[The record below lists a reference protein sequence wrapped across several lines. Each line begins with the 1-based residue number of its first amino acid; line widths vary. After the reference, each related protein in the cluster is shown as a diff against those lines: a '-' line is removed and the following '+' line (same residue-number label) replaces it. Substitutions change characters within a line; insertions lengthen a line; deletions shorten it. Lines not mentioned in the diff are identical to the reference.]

1 MVIAID
7 GPSAS
12 GKSSIAKALGI
23 RLGFKFISS
32 GYFYRIITLI
42 AQKFSLSE
50 YDLLSESK
58 ILELVSQNDIKFNGV
73 DFLLNG
79 TNVISHILNERID
92 FQVSLYSSYIGV
104 RNIVNKKLREI
115 VKLKGDNYIIEGR
128 DITTVVFP
136 EAEVKIYLDASVKVR
151 ALRRYNQ
158 RSDDITLNEL
168 EQALERRD
176 EIDQN
181 KEYGKLKLDKEVFY
195 IDTSYKCLD
204 DVCNI
209 IIKTFNLKK
218 SDREVRMENQE
229 DLQEN
234 YLKVLEK
241 VELGSSVSGVV
252 INIMKDYVL
261 VDIGYK
267 SEGFIKIDEFETIPS
282 IGDKLDAI
290 VTKVGGELGLVLS
303 VTKLDSLNLQDK
315 IDEYISNRKVL
326 KGKILVELS
335 SGYKVQINENVI
347 GFMPSYLSSKFRDEK
362 LKRGLVV
369 EFYVIQ
375 ADKTGGGL
383 RLILDRRTLERERE
397 LLKKK
402 ELISSYNEGDIV
414 DGVVERITD
423 YSAIVKVKNLVLGVL
438 HKRNIAFNRVE
449 NIEDFIRVG
458 DKLRL
463 KIIKLNVNA
472 VKMELSLKALKTNP
486 WDFVEAKY
494 KVESIVK
501 GKVVKILP
509 FGAVVELDSEIS
521 GFIHISNFSW
531 VRVIKSPQELVKVGQ
546 IVEVKILEIV
556 KENQKISLGIKQ
568 VNENPWNNL
577 AQRCAVGKVVQG
589 VVKNITKTGAFV
601 SIEEGIDAYIS
612 KFDISWIEEVNPE
625 EYFKLGSSISG
636 KVIELDAKKQNI
648 KLGIKQLEENPW
660 DDFSKSYKKG
670 DALEVEIVEK
680 KSKGLQVRV
689 YGKIMGFISKIQ
701 LGDTKESSLEAFE
714 NLNVGDKLKVIITN
728 IDFKNKLVL
737 LSYRAYKEQKSSEEI
752 SSYLFK
758 EDDEESYK
766 PFANLLKRN
775 TDV

>member
-1 MVIAID
+1 
-7 GPSAS
+7 
-12 GKSSIAKALGI
+12 
-23 RLGFKFISS
+23 
-32 GYFYRIITLI
+32 
-42 AQKFSLSE
+42 
-50 YDLLSESK
+50 
-58 ILELVSQNDIKFNGV
+58 
-73 DFLLNG
+73 
-79 TNVISHILNERID
+79 
-92 FQVSLYSSYIGV
+92 
-104 RNIVNKKLREI
+104 
-115 VKLKGDNYIIEGR
+115 
-128 DITTVVFP
+128 
-136 EAEVKIYLDASVKVR
+136 
-151 ALRRYNQ
+151 
-158 RSDDITLNEL
+158 
-168 EQALERRD
+168 
-176 EIDQN
+176 
-181 KEYGKLKLDKEVFY
+181 
-195 IDTSYKCLD
+195 
-204 DVCNI
+204 
-209 IIKTFNLKK
+209 
-218 SDREVRMENQE
+218 MENQE

-252 INIMKDYVL
+252 INVMKDYVL
-261 VDIGYK
+261 IDIGYK
-267 SEGFIKIDEFETIPS
+267 SEGFIKIDEFETVPS

-303 VTKLDSLNLQDK
+303 VAKLDSLNFQDK
-315 IDEYISNRKVL
+315 IDEYISSRKVL

-369 EFYVIQ
+369 EFYVVQ
-375 ADKTGGGL
+375 ADKTDGL

-423 YSAIVKVKNLVLGVL
+423 YSAIIRVKNLVSGVL

-486 WDFVEAKY
+486 WDSVETKY

-546 IVEVKILEIV
+546 IVEVKILEID

-568 VNENPWNNL
+568 VNENPWNDL

-612 KFDISWIEEVNPE
+612 KFDISWIDEVNPE

-636 KVIELDAKKQNI
+636 KVIEFDARKQNI

-670 DALEVEIVEK
+670 DTLEVEIVEK
-680 KSKGLQVRV
+680 KSKGVQVRV

-701 LGDTKESSLEAFE
+701 LGDTKESSLETFD
-714 NLNVGDKLKVIITN
+714 NLNIGDKLKVIITN

-766 PFANLLKRN
+766 PFAKLLKRN
-775 TDV
+775 ADV

>member
-1 MVIAID
+1 
-7 GPSAS
+7 
-12 GKSSIAKALGI
+12 
-23 RLGFKFISS
+23 
-32 GYFYRIITLI
+32 
-42 AQKFSLSE
+42 
-50 YDLLSESK
+50 
-58 ILELVSQNDIKFNGV
+58 
-73 DFLLNG
+73 
-79 TNVISHILNERID
+79 
-92 FQVSLYSSYIGV
+92 
-104 RNIVNKKLREI
+104 
-115 VKLKGDNYIIEGR
+115 
-128 DITTVVFP
+128 
-136 EAEVKIYLDASVKVR
+136 
-151 ALRRYNQ
+151 
-158 RSDDITLNEL
+158 
-168 EQALERRD
+168 
-176 EIDQN
+176 
-181 KEYGKLKLDKEVFY
+181 
-195 IDTSYKCLD
+195 
-204 DVCNI
+204 
-209 IIKTFNLKK
+209 
-218 SDREVRMENQE
+218 MENQE

-252 INIMKDYVL
+252 INVMKDYVL
-261 VDIGYK
+261 IDIGYK
-267 SEGFIKIDEFETIPS
+267 SEGFIKIDEFETVPS

-303 VTKLDSLNLQDK
+303 VAKLDSLNFQDK
-315 IDEYISNRKVL
+315 IDEYISSRKVL

-369 EFYVIQ
+369 EFYVVQ
-375 ADKTGGGL
+375 ADKTDGL

-423 YSAIVKVKNLVLGVL
+423 YSAIIRVKNLVSGVL
-438 HKRNIAFNRVE
+438 HKRNIAFNRIE

-486 WDFVEAKY
+486 WDSVETKY

-546 IVEVKILEIV
+546 IVEVKILEID

-568 VNENPWNNL
+568 VNENPWNDL

-612 KFDISWIEEVNPE
+612 KFDISWIDEVNPE

-636 KVIELDAKKQNI
+636 KVIEFDARKQNI

-670 DALEVEIVEK
+670 DTLEVEIVEK
-680 KSKGLQVRV
+680 KSKGVQVRV

-701 LGDTKESSLEAFE
+701 LGDTKESSLETFD
-714 NLNVGDKLKVIITN
+714 NLNIGDKLKVIITN

-766 PFANLLKRN
+766 PFAKLLKRN
-775 TDV
+775 ADV